1 MKNYDIN
8 VLKDAA
14 KRLLFD
20 MSDSEYE
27 TLLKEFDVI
36 TKQMEIIGSD
46 KSLDSLE
53 PMVFPFEC
61 TTSYLREDEPEE
73 PLNREVALRNS
84 KRKIGGQI
92 KLPKVVQ

>member
-1 MKNYDIN
+1 MKEYNIE

-20 MSDSEYE
+20 MSENEYE
-27 TLLKEFDVI
+27 TLLKEFDIV
-36 TKQMEIIGSD
+36 TKQMNIIGSD
-46 KSLDSLE
+46 VSIEKYE
-53 PMVFPFEC
+53 PMAFPFEC
-61 TTSYLREDEPEE
+61 TTSHLREDIPEA
-73 PLNREVALRNS
+73 PLSREEALRNS

>member
-27 TLLKEFDVI
+27 TLLKEFDII

>member
-1 MKNYDIN
+1 MKEYNIE

-20 MSDSEYE
+20 MSDAEYE
-27 TLLKEFDVI
+27 TLLREFDIV
-36 TKQMEIIGSD
+36 TKQMNIIGSN
-46 KSLDSLE
+46 KSIDEYE
-53 PMVFPFEC
+53 PMTFPFEC
-61 TTSYLREDEPEE
+61 STSFLREDVPEE
-73 PLNREVALRNS
+73 PLSREEALRNS

>member
-1 MKNYDIN
+1 MKEYNIE

-14 KRLLFD
+14 KRLLLD
-20 MSDSEYE
+20 MSESEYE
-27 TLLKEFDVI
+27 TLLKEFDIV
-36 TKQMEIIGSD
+36 TKQMAIIGSNQEIE
-46 KSLDSLE
+46 SYE

-61 TTSYLREDEPEE
+61 TTSYMREDVPTE
-73 PLNREVALRNS
+73 PLQREEALRNS

>member
-20 MSDSEYE
+20 MSENEYE
-27 TLLKEFDVI
+27 TLLKEFDVL
-36 TKQMEIIGSD
+36 TKQMELLG
-46 KSLDSLE
+46 KNESLDSHE
-53 PMVFPFEC
+53 PMTFPFEC
-61 TTSYLREDEPEE
+61 TTAYLREDKPGE
-73 PLNREVALRNS
+73 PLPREEALKNS

>member
-61 TTSYLREDEPEE
+61 TTSYLREDEPAE

>member
-1 MKNYDIN
+1 MKEYNIE

-20 MSDSEYE
+20 MSESEYE
-27 TLLKEFDVI
+27 TLLKEFDIV
-36 TKQMEIIGSD
+36 TKQMNIIGFNCEIE
-46 KSLDSLE
+46 KYE
-53 PMVFPFEC
+53 PMAFPFEC
-61 TTSYLREDEPEE
+61 STSYLREDVPEE
-73 PLNREVALRNS
+73 PLSREEALKNS

>member
-1 MKNYDIN
+1 MKEYNIE

-20 MSDSEYE
+20 MSESEYE
-27 TLLKEFDVI
+27 TLLNEFDIV
-36 TKQMEIIGSD
+36 TKQMSIIGSNTEIE
-46 KSLDSLE
+46 KYE
-53 PMVFPFEC
+53 PMSFPFEC
-61 TTSYLREDEPEE
+61 TTSYLREDVPQE
-73 PLNREVALRNS
+73 PLSREEALRNS

>member
-1 MKNYDIN
+1 MKEHNLEVI
-8 VLKDAA
+8 KDAA

-27 TLLKEFDVI
+27 TLLKEFDIVI
-36 TKQMEIIGSD
+36 KQMDIIGSNKEID
-46 KSLDSLE
+46 EYE
-53 PMVFPFEC
+53 PMAFPFEC
-61 TTSYLREDEPEE
+61 SNSYMREDIAITPLTREE
-73 PLNREVALRNS
+73 ALRNS

>member
-20 MSDSEYE
+20 MLDSEYE

-46 KSLDSLE
+46 KTLDSLE

-61 TTSYLREDEPEE
+61 TTSYLREDEPAE
-73 PLNREVALRNS
+73 PLPREVALKNS

>member
-1 MKNYDIN
+1 MKEYNIE

-20 MSDSEYE
+20 MSESEYE
-27 TLLKEFDVI
+27 TLLDEFNIV
-36 TKQMEIIGSD
+36 TKQMNIIGSNLEIE
-46 KSLDSLE
+46 KYE
-53 PMVFPFEC
+53 PMAFPFEC
-61 TTSYLREDEPEE
+61 STSFLREDVPEE
-73 PLNREVALRNS
+73 PLSREEALRNS

>member
-27 TLLKEFDVI
+27 TLLKEFDII

-73 PLNREVALRNS
+73 PLDREVALRNS

>member
-1 MKNYDIN
+1 MKEYNIE

-20 MSDSEYE
+20 MSESEYE
-27 TLLKEFDVI
+27 TLLKEFDIV
-36 TKQMEIIGSD
+36 TKQMNIIGSNSSIE
-46 KSLDSLE
+46 KYE
-53 PMVFPFEC
+53 PMAFPFEC
-61 TTSYLREDEPEE
+61 STSYMREDIPKE
-73 PLNREVALRNS
+73 PLSREEALRNS